1 MATLGAT
8 DGNEGADELD
18 RLWDELAGI
27 AKETAALLI
36 QPDHESAHV
45 DALDAR
51 ADGVRARIKAIQA
64 AQRRPPEPVELRCG
78 SRLLSGG

>member
-1 MATLGAT
+1 MAPLEAT
-8 DGNEGADELD
+8 GDDEGVDELE

-27 AKETAALLI
+27 AKETEALLI
-36 QPDHESAHV
+36 QLDHGSADV
-45 DALDAR
+45 AALDAR

-64 AQRRPPEPVELRCG
+64 ERRPPEPVEFWRG